1 MSLVV
6 TYAPRD
12 DESGFGYYRALA
24 AANVLSNWRE
34 LAGLAGVQRNRGAL
48 FAHSEFVAGQLGLES
63 EWTHF
68 AGQQEAVCRSWG
80 RLHRVQTDAV
90 CPACLAAAEYMRHY
104 WGHTYVTT
112 CADHRILLID
122 RCSDCGEFLSP
133 NRYHIGQCD
142 CGQDLRMLPRIA
154 STRAQHW
161 LSTLIASAGKQSGG
175 IEPMLRSVD
184 INTLCQVAR
193 TLCLHADPT
202 MPALRRGAALPTSI
216 AEAIDLL
223 APLDSL
229 LGDWPAGFQSHVEK
243 RIAAGKPDARTLNT
257 LLGSWYIGLRKLC
270 QGTALE
276 PFLKIIIEVAA
287 VRFDGA
293 LGLDSAKALVEDVTE
308 YVRLADAAKTI
319 GVSVSHMHDT
329 VQAGKCGYRT
339 RRAGTRGLLYEIPQE
354 EVARIQEQRSE
365 WMTGSE
371 ACELA
376 GVSPSVLEHMMAA
389 GVVRSDVNWRQDI
402 FKGGVVE
409 RRSIL
414 ELVERIREAAD
425 LVGRPEDERVVWAG
439 LTSRRMGDRQ
449 AIQSLMQAIAEGKVK
464 AVVRGRKLGDMA
476 FLRADVASYF
486 GTPLLEAGM
495 SIQQLS
501 KFTGWKWESISHWI
515 AEGLLDSHSIVLRG
529 QPCRVVLPHQ
539 LLAFRQTYVPL
550 ADLAR
555 GMGTKSSALSRLLS
569 GIELVGAQQLPSG
582 AARGGLIR
590 VAELGR
596 LAVLGARAGHDL
608 FISTSPVQWT
618 GA

>member
-6 TYAPRD
+6 TFAPQD
-12 DESGFGYYRALA
+12 DESGFGYYRRLA
-24 AANVLSNWRE
+24 EANVLSSWRE
-34 LAGLAGVQRNRGAL
+34 LSGLAGVQRTRGAL
-48 FAHSEFVAGQLGLES
+48 FAHSDFVAGQLGLES
-63 EWTHF
+63 AWAHF

-80 RLHRVQTDAV
+80 RLHRVQADAV
-90 CPACLAAAEYMRHY
+90 CPVCLANGDYMRHY
-104 WGHTYVTT
+104 WGHTYVTA
-112 CADHRILLID
+112 CAHHRILLVD

-142 CGQDLRMLPRIA
+142 CGQVLHTLPRIA
-154 STRAQHW
+154 STPAQHW

-175 IEPMLRSVD
+175 VEPTLRGVD
-184 INTLCQVAR
+184 VITLSQVVG

-202 MPALRRGAALPTSI
+202 MPAPRRGAALPTTI

-223 APLDSL
+223 APLDGL
-229 LGDWPAGFQSHVEK
+229 LADWPSGFQLHVEK
-243 RIAAGKPDARTLNT
+243 RIAAGRPDARTLNT
-257 LLGSWYIGLRKLC
+257 LLGPWYIGLRKLC

-287 VRFDGA
+287 IRFDGA
-293 LGLDSAKALVEDVTE
+293 LGLDSAKAMVEDVTE
-308 YVRLADAAKTI
+308 YTRLADAAKAI
-319 GVSVSHMHDT
+319 GVSASHMHNA
-329 VQAGKCGYRT
+329 VQAGKCIYRT
-339 RRAGTRGLLYEIPQE
+339 RRAGTRGLVYEIPHV
-354 EVARIQEQRSE
+354 EVARIQEQRNQ
-365 WMTGSE
+365 WMTGPD

-376 GVSPSVLEHMMAA
+376 GVSSSVLEHMMAA
-389 GVVRSDVNWRQDI
+389 GVVRSDVNWRHDI
-402 FKGGVVE
+402 LKGGVVE
-409 RRSIL
+409 RRSML
-414 ELVERIREAAD
+414 ELTERIREAAGPAVSPD
-425 LVGRPEDERVVWAG
+425 DERVVWAG

-449 AIQSLMQAIAEGKVK
+449 AIRALMQAIADGKVK
-464 AVVRGRKLGDMA
+464 AVVCGRKLGDMA
-476 FLRADVASYF
+476 FRRADVAPYF

-569 GIELVGAQQLPSG
+569 GIELVGAQKLPGG

-590 VAELGR
+590 IAELGR

-608 FISTSPVQWT
+608 FVSASPMQ
-618 GA
+618 